1 MTDAKLQA
9 LQDQITAVR
18 YALGAV
24 LDAIADTSPE
34 MDRRITAELVKS
46 IEAAEDMEERGA
58 ERILREMLESM
69 AHR

>member
-9 LQDQITAVR
+9 QQDEITALR

-24 LDAIADTSPE
+24 IDALADSSPE
-34 MDRRITAELVKS
+34 LERRITAELVKS
-46 IEAAEDMEERGA
+46 IEAAEDMQERGA
-58 ERILREMLESM
+58 QRILRKMLESM